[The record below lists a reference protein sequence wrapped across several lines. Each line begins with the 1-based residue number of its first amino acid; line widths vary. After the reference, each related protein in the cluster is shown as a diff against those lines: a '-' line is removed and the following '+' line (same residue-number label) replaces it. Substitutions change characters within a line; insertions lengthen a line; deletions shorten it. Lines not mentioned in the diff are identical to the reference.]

1 MSVHD
6 DLTSVQRCLDDLQR
20 SVRRLEQQMGA
31 DLEMRRVRA
40 DADHLRESLA
50 LLRESAAGR
59 SPGLPAVPGQAGSV
73 SGRLPDLV
81 PVPDTPYDS
90 SLWTDSD
97 DEGLGAHHGPSH

>member
-20 SVRRLEQQMGA
+20 SVRRLEQQMGTG
-31 DLEMRRVRA
+31 LEMRRVRA

-50 LLRESAAGR
+50 LLREATASP
-59 SPGLPAVPGQAGSV
+59 SPGRPAGPGRAGPP

-81 PVPDTPYDS
+81 SIPDTPYDS

>member
-6 DLTSVQRCLDDLQR
+6 DLTSVQRCLDDLFR
-20 SVRRLEQQMGA
+20 TVRRLEQQFGGG
-31 DLEMRRVRA
+31 LEMRRVRT

-50 LLRESAAGR
+50 LLREAAPTL
-59 SPGLPAVPGQAGSV
+59 SPPLRPE
-73 SGRLPDLV
+73 LV

-97 DEGLGAHHGPSH
+97 DEGLGGRDRRAP

>member
-6 DLTSVQRCLDDLQR
+6 DLTSVQRSLDELQR

-31 DLEMRRVRA
+31 GLEMRRVRA
-40 DADHLRESLA
+40 DADHLRESVA
-50 LLRESAAGR
+50 LLREATSPSARRPTG
-59 SPGLPAVPGQAGSV
+59 PGPAVTA

-97 DEGLGAHHGPSH
+97 DEGLGAHHGPTH